1 MSGLQQLM
9 MSNFSGGG
17 AGNEAFISPSSVI
30 VPYSI
35 TTDFQQEL
43 VYVASVD
50 RFVAYYTGN
59 NSGPNLRRA
68 VCRVI
73 QLNDDDSI
81 TLGPEYLAGGLD
93 DDYITAVYDYNA
105 DKLVLIYRDDADAE
119 KIKARVAI
127 PTTSNTISFGPVAI
141 VDGSGDLAEQAATF
155 DPIQNKI
162 LVQYEDDKGADSM
175 LGVVLTANANNTI
188 SVGAKIT
195 IQAGNQSWG
204 DPNTRSGW
212 YGNGVHIAPYEYS
225 RMRAVAVSGT
235 SMSVG
240 PEFVLPSMNTN
251 ERLYSDSTGVYV
263 PSTNRH
269 YVATGDNTAAPFK
282 RYIRALSNTGT
293 TLTYHGK
300 TSMWDG
306 SYNSFFSEM
315 VYDSDFNILAAAVGK
330 QDNVSTL
337 TSLSLIEMTPDVSG
351 MTVLNEIDIEP
362 EVAGY
367 VNSIS
372 PLDFVRKGTENKYL
386 IGYSKDFNYHLK
398 VYKPTGWT

>member
-9 MSNFSGGG
+9 MSNFSAGG
-17 AGNEAFISPSSVI
+17 GNEAFLSPSPVV
-30 VPYSI
+30 VPGSI

-43 VYVASVD
+43 TYVASVD

-59 NSGPNLRRA
+59 NTGPYARRA

-73 QLNDDDSI
+73 QLNADDSI
-81 TLGPEYLAGGLD
+81 TLGAEYPAGGAD

-155 DPIQNKI
+155 DPIQNRI

-175 LGVVLTANANNTI
+175 LGVVITANANNTI
-188 SVGAKIT
+188 SVGSKIT
-195 IQAGNQSWG
+195 VQAGNQSWG
-204 DPNTRSGW
+204 DPNVRSGW

-240 PEFVLPSMNTN
+240 PEFVMPSMNTN
-251 ERLYSDSTGVYV
+251 ERIYADDTGVYV
-263 PSTNRH
+263 ASTNRH
-269 YVATGDNTAAPFK
+269 YIASGDNTAAPFK
-282 RYIRALSNTGT
+282 RYVRALSNTGT

-306 SYNSFFSEM
+306 SYNSYFSDL
-315 VYDSDFNILAAAVGK
+315 VYNSDFNLLVGTVGK

-337 TSLSLIEMTPDVSG
+337 TSLSLVEMTPGTSG
-351 MTVLNEIDIEP
+351 VTVLNELLVEP

-367 VNSIS
+367 ANSIS
-372 PLDFVRKGTENKYL
+372 PLDFVRKGTENRYL
-386 IGYSKDFNYHLK
+386 IGYSKDFNYNLK
-398 VYKPTGWT
+398 VYKPTGWS